1 MKIFRHYSN
10 IPDQNRGSVA
20 VLGNFDGFHKGHQVV
35 IGTAGRIAN
44 EMKASLSVVCFEPH
58 PRLFFD
64 PLQPEFRLTSFRT
77 KAHLLEGFGVDQ
89 FFALAFDAHLSQMEP
104 QDFILDILLKKIGA
118 IHIVVGYD
126 YAFGAKRRGDVKLL
140 GWLSKME
147 QFGLTIV
154 DKVMEDDHIYSST
167 NIRDTIWK
175 GDVRRTASQLGHW
188 WHVEGHVKK
197 GNQRGRTIGFPT
209 ANLSIEGYIKP
220 KLGVYA
226 VRVEILSGAHKGS
239 YEGVANI
246 GKRPTFEGTEILL
259 EVHIF
264 NFDGDIYEQSV
275 QTEFVDFIRAER
287 KFDGLESLKAQILLD
302 SETAKEIL
310 KDPNNRSDVLPRPSY
325 KTHL

>member
-1 MKIFRHYSN
+1 MKIFRQYSN

-35 IGTAGRIAN
+35 IGMAGRIAN

-58 PRLFFD
+58 PRLFFN
-64 PLQPEFRLTSFRT
+64 PLQPEFRLTSFWT

-104 QDFILDILLKKIGA
+104 QDFVLDVLLKEIGA

-126 YAFGAKRRGDVKLL
+126 YVFGAKRRGDVKLL
-140 GWLSKME
+140 GWLSEME

-175 GDVRRTASQLGHW
+175 GDVRRAASRLGHW

-220 KLGVYA
+220 KFGVYA
-226 VRVEILSGAHKGS
+226 VRVEILSGVYRGS

-246 GKRPTFEGTEILL
+246 GNRPTFEGTEILL

-287 KFDGLESLKAQILLD
+287 KFDGLKSLKAQILLD

-310 KDPNNRSDVLPRPSY
+310 KDPKNRSDVIPKPSY